1 MANPMYGQNKL
12 DSNLDVV
19 SKDRKT
25 YHFGAP
31 PVVIDADSTAADGA
45 DTNIIEHQY
54 KDGLQL
60 SLSNTGT
67 QTIVIPAANAA
78 GMDYGYDQTND
89 EGVQWVMSQNTHKGT
104 LDGDSIDRF
113 TVGSD
118 AFYAELTLTVG
129 DVSGTDDCAF
139 GFRKVE
145 AFNAAIDGY
154 DEMAALNLISGNVKS
169 ETILNNAATSTSAAL
184 KAVADATSVKLG
196 VFVAQNGKVTLE
208 IDGVAATDPSFTFD
222 NGEVVTPFFYLLNAS
237 DLADT
242 VVLEKLTVGRQ

>member
-12 DSNLDVV
+12 DDNLDIV

-31 PVVIDADSTAADGA
+31 PVVIDADSTVADGV
-45 DTNIIEHQY
+45 DTNIIQHAY
-54 KDGLQL
+54 SDGLNL
-60 SLSNTGT
+60 SVSNTGT
-67 QTIVIPAANAA
+67 QTILIPAANTA
-78 GMDYGYDQTND
+78 GMDYGYDQTDD
-89 EGVQWVMSQNTHKGT
+89 EGIQWVMSQNTHKGNI
-104 LDGDSIDRF
+104 DGDSIDRF

-118 AFYAELTLTVG
+118 AFFAELTLTVG

-145 AFNAAIDGY
+145 AFQANVDDY

-169 ETILNNAATSTSAAL
+169 ETILNGAGTITSVAL

-196 VFVAQNGKVTLE
+196 VFVASSGAVTIE
-208 IDGVAATDPSFTFD
+208 IDGVSATDPSFTFD
-222 NGEVVTPFFYLLNAS
+222 NGEIVTPFFYMLNDS
-237 DLADT
+237 GLADT